1 MAEGMTPYGA
11 ADEPT
16 EVVVRERGSLH
27 LERRLFHMSAGILFP
42 VLALIMEDDPFFA
55 LLLVT
60 SVAVVGGDT
69 TRLLVAPLNRVFV
82 RSLAPLLRTDEKNQ
96 IVGASYGL
104 LGILGAF
111 ALFDRDIAI
120 VAVLFLALGDPVAAM
135 VGIKLRRGPI
145 FGKTLSGSTAM
156 VATALAVVA
165 VLHVTGAIDF
175 RWAFVLGA
183 VAATAI
189 ELLPSPFND
198 NLTIPLGAGA
208 TMWLVGI

>member
-1 MAEGMTPYGA
+1 MTPYKA
-11 ADEPT
+11 ADVPAD
-16 EVVVRERGSLH
+16 VVVRERGSVH
-27 LERRLFHMSAGILFP
+27 LERRLFHMSAGVLFP
-42 VLALIMEDDPFFA
+42 VLALIMEEDPFFA

-60 SVAVVGGDT
+60 SIAVVGGDT
-69 TRLLVAPLNRVFV
+69 TRLLVPPLNRVFV
-82 RSLAPLLRTDEKNQ
+82 RSLAPLLRSDEKNR

-111 ALFDRDIAI
+111 ALFDRDIAV

-135 VGIKLRRGPI
+135 VGIRLRRGPV
-145 FGKTLSGSTAM
+145 FGKSLSGSMAM
-156 VATALAVVA
+156 VMAALAVVA

-175 RWAFVLGA
+175 RWAFVVGA

-189 ELLPSPFND
+189 ELLPLPLND

-208 TMWLVGI
+208 TMAFVGI

>member
-1 MAEGMTPYGA
+1 MTPCGN
-11 ADEPT
+11 ADVPAD
-16 EVVVRERGSLH
+16 VAVRERGSLH
-27 LERRLFHMSAGILFP
+27 LERRLFHMSAGALFP
-42 VLALIMEDDPFFA
+42 VLALIMEEDPFFA

-69 TRLLVAPLNRVFV
+69 TRLLVPPLNRVFV
-82 RSLAPLLRTDEKNQ
+82 RSLAPLLRSDEKNR
-96 IVGASYGL
+96 IVGASYAL

-111 ALFDRDIAI
+111 ALFDDRDVAV

-135 VGIKLRRGPI
+135 VGIRLRRGPV
-145 FGKTLSGSTAM
+145 FGKSLSGSVAM
-156 VATALAVVA
+156 VMAALAVVA

-175 RWAFVLGA
+175 RWAFVAGA

-189 ELLPSPFND
+189 ELLPLPVND

-208 TMWLVGI
+208 TMAFAGI

>member
-1 MAEGMTPYGA
+1 MTPCGT
-11 ADEPT
+11 ADVPAD
-16 EVVVRERGSLH
+16 VVVRERGSLH
-27 LERRLFHMSAGILFP
+27 LERRLFHMSAGVLFP
-42 VLALIMEDDPFFA
+42 VLALIMEEDPFFA

-69 TRLLVAPLNRVFV
+69 IRLLVSPLNRVFV
-82 RSLAPLLRTDEKNQ
+82 RSLAPLLRRDEKNQ
-96 IVGASYGL
+96 IIGASYGL

-135 VGIKLRRGPI
+135 VGIRLRRGPV
-145 FGKTLSGSTAM
+145 FGKSLSGSMAM
-156 VATALAVVA
+156 VMAALAVVA

-175 RWAFVLGA
+175 RWAFVVGA
-183 VAATAI
+183 VAAAAI

-208 TMWLVGI
+208 TIAFVGI